1 MTALRAW
8 LLLLLLSPALASAEL
23 LRLVADPWPPFNDQR
38 LPGKGLSTDLV
49 EQALARAGYTT
60 SYVEVPWER
69 AVLGLKRKD
78 YDVLINAWY
87 SDERAE
93 YGYFSQP
100 YLVNRIRFM
109 QRKGSDIHFET
120 LADLYSHS
128 IAVVRGYAYSKEFDS
143 DPQLLKVGVGS
154 FEIAARM
161 LHAGRVQLALEDEV
175 VARYMLGNTLSSIRD
190 ELEFSAAAVER
201 ERSAYP
207 GPAQPS
213 PSSRDRHAL
222 RCRDSGDE
230 RRWQL
235 CRDAAAAHA
244 LIRPGQC
251 ARGLAAWP
259 GTGEC
264 RLHAAGFPD
273 LPAHP
278 DRARR

>member
-190 ELEFSAAAVER
+190 ELEFLPLPLSENGLHILVRRSHPHHR
-201 ERSAYP
+201 EIAMRF
-207 GPAQPS
+207 
-213 PSSRDRHAL
+213 
-222 RCRDSGDE
+222 
-230 RRWQL
+230 
-235 CRDAAAAHA
+235 DAAIQAMSDDGSYAATLQRH
-244 LIRPGQC
+244 
-251 ARGLAAWP
+251 
-259 GTGEC
+259 T
-264 RLHAAGFPD
+264 H
-273 LPAHP
+273 
-278 DRARR
+278 